1 MKLSFLVSLML
12 LSLFLSKAQ
21 GIRLEKGSF
30 AAPQNKHDEERKSLK
45 RNNNGDTDEETVFC
59 KDEHCTGKIKNR
71 ELFTSSSSALHAI
84 SKKVKTKGNDK
95 ANGRKV
101 KEFKVNK
108 KQEEDVHEDLMD
120 ITDMDYSPARR
131 KTPIHN

>member
-1 MKLSFLVSLML
+1 MKLSFLVSLLL

-21 GIRLEKGSF
+21 GIRLEKGSY
-30 AAPQNKHDEERKSLK
+30 AAPQNKHDEERKLLK

-71 ELFTSSSSALHAI
+71 KLFTSSASALHAI

-95 ANGRKV
+95 V
-101 KEFKVNK
+101 KEFKVV
-108 KQEEDVHEDLMD
+108 KQEEEDVHEDLMD